1 MRKNKKIIAEI
12 VALKKGDKLTA
23 KQEAYVKARVG
34 NKAYL
39 KWKGLGEEMFP
50 LIKIKKFYCE
60 NCFEENL
67 EKWIELYDGT
77 IVCSPKCRKEWKLNC
92 KENRKSD

>member
-23 KQEAYVKARVG
+23 KQEAYVKARVD

-67 EKWIELYDGT
+67 ESKAFYKYFKGIKELKQ
-77 IVCSPKCRKEWKLNC
+77 IVRKIN
-92 KENRKSD
+92 ENNI